1 MKTNISS
8 GVDHMK
14 SLTSKKLRSIILE
27 TLSSLNENENLDD
40 VDYVSDIKSKSTKEK
55 VAAIQQMINVQLDIG
70 LEADGVWGDNT
81 NKGWARWLEVN
92 QKDMPEGV
100 DIKLAGTDWKNN
112 HGVFEPNINGI
123 LDFINKIMNNQL
135 KASDLKAKQL
145 KQKQKDATQTAQTAG
160 QKFEKDFKEKE
171 KEKKKQGGP
180 AKKFRQVEGFL
191 VPFSV
196 PPSKIGELGAT
207 TQMGSGI
214 VQLNRPKQTGGL
226 KTNEFK
232 AYTAESLLSQID
244 SPKLKNAMIAQA
256 KKQSFGGM
264 QWTRTFVSLGT
275 NKGFDLTTDNEYK
288 LYAIF
293 VPDENPESVVSGVF
307 YIGYFSRKGVNDA
320 VPLIKITGLKY
331 SPKQGIFLEQGESKK
346 ASGDAVAQKESLTRL
361 NIRNLI
367 LQEIRKIG
375 EL

>member
-1 MKTNISS
+1 
-8 GVDHMK
+8 MK

-27 TLSSLNENENLDD
+27 TLSSLNEISKDNVKDL
-40 VDYVSDIKSKSTKEK
+40 KAKSTKDK
-55 VAAIQQMINVQLDIG
+55 VKALQSHIG
-70 LEADGVWGDNT
+70 VDADGNWGDNT
-81 NKGWARWLEVN
+81 DKAWKEYLKGKAALGTFRGLDLV
-92 QKDMPEGV
+92 G
-100 DIKLAGTDWKNN
+100 IGTDWKNKS
-112 HGVFEPNINGI
+112 GRYDGNINGI
-123 LDFINKIMNNQL
+123 LDFI
-135 KASDLKAKQL
+135 SDLSNEETTAANLAAKLDL
-145 KQKQKDATQTAQTAG
+145 KEKQKDAAQKAQAFG
-160 QKFEKDFKEKE
+160 QKFGDDFKEKE
-171 KEKKKQGGP
+171 KEEKKQGGP

-244 SPKLKNAMIAQA
+244 SPKLKNIMIAQA